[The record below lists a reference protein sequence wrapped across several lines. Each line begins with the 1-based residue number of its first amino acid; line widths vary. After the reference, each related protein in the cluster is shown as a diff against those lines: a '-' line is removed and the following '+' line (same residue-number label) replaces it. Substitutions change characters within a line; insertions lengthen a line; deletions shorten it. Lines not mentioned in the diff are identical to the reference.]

1 MRSVPSWFLFFS
13 LIWVATG
20 QDLDRINPPFG
31 LRWGETQ
38 KQIEQLVERA
48 GGHIATRESVT
59 GRDAWTIE
67 GLVQPALK
75 RTIVYFGTEKTLVEV
90 ELQYEHPEWDL
101 LAYEEFLNSARK
113 RLESKYGPPVV
124 LARDKKPKGDVM
136 ETLVGYQWQLPG
148 SSIQLFFYSA
158 ERNGDIYRSVS
169 LHYRA
174 G

>member
-1 MRSVPSWFLFFS
+1 MRLFTYLGVVFFVVWNA
-13 LIWVATG
+13 LG
-20 QDLDRINPPFG
+20 QDLERISPPFG
-31 LRWGETQ
+31 LRWGETERE
-38 KQIEQLVERA
+38 IEKLVEKA
-48 GGHIATRESVT
+48 GGRITNRDSVIGRE
-59 GRDAWTIE
+59 AWTIE

-75 RTIVYFGTEKTLVEV
+75 RTLVYFGSEKTLVEV

-124 LARDKKPKGDVM
+124 LARDKKPEGDVM

-158 ERNGDIYRSVS
+158 ERNSDLYRSVS
-169 LHYRA
+169 VHYRA